1 MNKADL
7 IEALSL
13 NPATEHLSKKDLG
26 LVATTLF
33 DTIAVALGQGEEVK
47 LVGFGTFGTRQRKE
61 RIGRNPK
68 TGQTMTIPASVLPF
82 LKPGK
87 ELKQRVAA

>member
-1 MNKADL
+1 MNKGEL

-13 NPATEHLSKKDLG
+13 NPATEHLTKKDLG
-26 LVATTLF
+26 LVVAATF
-33 DTIAVALGQGEEVK
+33 DTIATSLAQGEEVR
-47 LVGFGTFGTRQRKE
+47 LVGFGSFGTRERKE

-68 TGQTMTIPASVLPF
+68 TGEEMTIPASVLPY

-87 ELKQRVAA
+87 ELRQKVAA